1 MNDFTFEYEQSAWE
15 IALEKL
21 QYGGSVSAVRF
32 LTLLEGEDELAWEE
46 AFQTLEDRHIALQIR
61 DLPRDFGT
69 GEEEKRLRREDMLVH
84 SGKLMENLEDGDP
97 LKLYLEEL
105 ASMPAAGDTQ
115 LLAQLSLNGDENTRQ
130 QLLNVSISRAVIA
143 AQNMTGYGVLLL
155 DLIQEASLGLWEAIL
170 RYDSGDFDAHA
181 DWWIGQYLA
190 KAVTLQARQRG
201 VGSKMRKALEAYRD
215 ADKRLLTDLGRNP
228 TIEEIATEMG
238 ISPEEAEVYRDMLQ
252 TARSMEKVK
261 EPPKEQTPEDE
272 QAVEDT
278 AYFQSRQR
286 ILDMLST
293 LSEQEA
299 QVLTLR
305 FGLEG
310 GQPCTPQQVGAK
322 LDMTADQVV
331 QLEAAALA
339 KLRNQEKLQK

>member
-1 MNDFTFEYEQSAWE
+1 MNEFTFEYEQSVWE

-21 QYGGSVSAVRF
+21 HSGDAVAAVRF
-32 LTLLEGEDELAWEE
+32 LTLLEGEDEFAWEE
-46 AFQTLEDRHIALQIR
+46 AFKTLEERHIALLVHG
-61 DLPRDFGT
+61 LPQDFGS
-69 GEEEKRLRREDMLVH
+69 GEEEKRLRREDMLVR

-105 ASMPAAGDTQ
+105 ALMPAAGDPQ
-115 LLAQLSLNGDENTRQ
+115 ALAELSLAGDENVRQ
-130 QLLNVSISRAVIA
+130 RLLNVSISRAVGA
-143 AQNMTGYGVLLL
+143 AQKMTGYGVLLL

-170 RYDSGDFDAHA
+170 RYDSGDFDTHA
-181 DWWIGQYLA
+181 DWWIEQYLA

-201 VGSKMRKALEAYRD
+201 VGSKMRKALETYRD

-228 TIEEIATEMG
+228 TMEEIAAEMG

-261 EPPKEQTPEDE
+261 EPPNEQSPEDE

-286 ILDMLST
+286 IMDMLST

-299 QVLTLR
+299 QILTLR
-305 FGLEG
+305 FGLED
-310 GQPCTPQQVGAK
+310 GQPCTPQQVGAR

-339 KLRNQEKLQK
+339 KLRNQEK